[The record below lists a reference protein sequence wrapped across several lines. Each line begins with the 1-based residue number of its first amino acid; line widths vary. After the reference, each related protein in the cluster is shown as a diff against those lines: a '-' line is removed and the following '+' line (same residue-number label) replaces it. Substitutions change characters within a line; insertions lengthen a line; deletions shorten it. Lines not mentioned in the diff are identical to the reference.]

1 VLIKLAVD
9 VVLAG
14 STVSQAEECTYR
26 SRDGSTATISGTSVV
41 VKGMDG
47 TVIRCVSRSGE
58 KSAPISLRCEGTTDE
73 LPMFFISRT
82 LDRQA
87 DDILIL
93 MVEGWYP
100 QGCKH

>member
-1 VLIKLAVD
+1 MLIKLAVAM
-9 VVLAG
+9 VLAG
-14 STVSQAEECTYR
+14 STVSLAEECAYH
-26 SRDGSTATISGTSVV
+26 SSDGSTTTISGTSVV
-41 VKGMDG
+41 VRGTDG

-58 KSAPISLRCEGTTDE
+58 KGTPVSLRCQGVTDE

-82 LDRQA
+82 LDRRA

-100 QGCKH
+100 QGCKR